1 MMLKNSMK
9 KRQFCVAFCDKSV
22 YLCSNLP
29 RCYAISFGLYV
40 FVWCMVL
47 WSVWV
52 CVLWLFLHFVHV
64 SYQLPQQENSFDC
77 GLFLLHYL
85 ELFLVEAPVNFS
97 PFRINEFN
105 KFVSSPHQM
114 FLWKILHFYFSK
126 AKSLNMVESC
136 ILNSAR

>member
-1 MMLKNSMK
+1 MFLSDAW
-9 KRQFCVAFCDKSV
+9 FYD
-22 YLCSNLP
+22 L
-29 RCYAISFGLYV
+29 FG
-40 FVWCMVL
+40 
-47 WSVWV
+47 V

-126 AKSLNMVESC
+126 AKGLNMVESC
-136 ILNSAR
+136 ILNSARWEWILAIHGSYIAPNPWTMLIINPFFC